1 VEDIQMGISKPLQ
14 EIVLSSSDE
23 EYANMS
29 GYSKNPNEGSF
40 TSNLNDEDDEEDDE
54 EDDDEDDV

>member
-1 VEDIQMGISKPLQ
+1 
-14 EIVLSSSDE
+14 
-23 EYANMS
+23 MS